1 MHRDSWVSNIFV
13 NRIPLYAEFP
23 LYLLSKLFLQDL
35 DCEVDHGDNPAN
47 VPQPFS
53 IKQEKISSIE
63 SNSIESAARLSELKT
78 AAARLDNIKK
88 ETKKEEQSFDC
99 PDFR

>member
-1 MHRDSWVSNIFV
+1 MQISHCI
-13 NRIPLYAEFP
+13 
-23 LYLLSKLFLQDL
+23 LLTKLFLQDL

-63 SNSIESAARLSELKT
+63 SNSIESAARLSEIKT
-78 AAARLDNIKK
+78 AARLNNIKK
-88 ETKKEEQSFDC
+88 ETKKEDQSFEC
-99 PDFR
+99 SDFR